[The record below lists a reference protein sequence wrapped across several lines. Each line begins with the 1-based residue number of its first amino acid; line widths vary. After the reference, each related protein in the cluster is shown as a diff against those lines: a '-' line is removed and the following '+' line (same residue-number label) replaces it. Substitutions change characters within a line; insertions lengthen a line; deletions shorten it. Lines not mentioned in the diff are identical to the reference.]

1 MRRRWSRI
9 GLIRLVMQCPL
20 MESTGKRRKVNKS
33 LTMCLVPRKVRRC
46 HRSLKSTGASICFF
60 VFGGRLIL
68 GCPEAVGIGW
78 DMRGP
83 TTCLIGPVLTTSL
96 RSKRVLMT
104 GIRIWFVIQM
114 SSNVMEKYFTYNG
127 NQFGRHG
134 FGAAVSEF
142 MTEVNYTL
150 NSLGK
155 NEILDHLR
163 ACDNFYRY
171 WSKVD
176 LETYARKIFNKSQRF
191 EAVVEGSLVNLIS
204 FFDYSRKQSGFIS
217 NVSVDPRFFGRGVA
231 KQLLTK
237 CIDYSCQKRIRS
249 LRLEVSSK
257 NQAAQGL
264 YRSFAFEEKE
274 FIQSIVIMHLDLEK
288 NGFEAR

>member
-1 MRRRWSRI
+1 
-9 GLIRLVMQCPL
+9 
-20 MESTGKRRKVNKS
+20 
-33 LTMCLVPRKVRRC
+33 
-46 HRSLKSTGASICFF
+46 
-60 VFGGRLIL
+60 
-68 GCPEAVGIGW
+68 
-78 DMRGP
+78 
-83 TTCLIGPVLTTSL
+83 
-96 RSKRVLMT
+96 
-104 GIRIWFVIQM
+104 
-114 SSNVMEKYFTYNG
+114 
-127 NQFGRHG
+127 
-134 FGAAVSEF
+134 

-163 ACDNFYRY
+163 ACDNFFIPILSQR
-171 WSKVD
+171 VD

-191 EAVVEGSLVNLIS
+191 EAVVEGSLVGLIS
-204 FFDYSRKQSGFIS
+204 VYFDYSRKQSGFIS

-237 CIDYSCQKRIRS
+237 CIDYSRQKRIRS